1 MLKLNQLIDAFPQ
14 YLYLILPAR
23 ILADAEQHMQ
33 HYDHDIARRNAYI
46 NYLCLHTFLDWLSAE
61 PDLQSN
67 IPTVFPARQA
77 LPSIWSVVNGTAIE
91 IGGTRLILIPS
102 ETNPLD
108 ELVVPWEWV
117 DIPSWAADYY
127 LAVQM
132 NLESDECW
140 MQIRG
145 FTTYEKLKQSYK
157 NSLEQTYSVA
167 CQDLTASL
175 NVMWIAREVC
185 PPSKPIVASLPSLT
199 TRQLEQLIAQLG
211 TPTPYSPRLE
221 VPFSQW
227 GKLLESDRWRQ
238 TLYERREQDNATRS
252 LINLRRWLQNIS
264 EPVEEVWSTVE
275 SLLTPMQPI
284 PVRGQTETKTT
295 RNSARNL
302 ETIAPVIRL
311 IQTGSS
317 EQIRR
322 QAAGVLGE
330 IGAGYPEAIESL
342 VELIKTAK
350 EEETRWQAALSLGK
364 IAPNHPWGGI
374 RKGKI
379 VDLGIQL
386 ADCAIALIVAIA
398 PKTAQRIGVF
408 LQLRPVGKLDKL
420 PGNLKMTVLGES
432 GEIRQE
438 AIARCDSQGQGKDKS
453 LELRFSPP
461 PGAYFQVQ
469 VTLNNITVIEN
480 FIA

>member
-1 MLKLNQLIDAFPQ
+1 MFTLNQQIATFPQ
-14 YLYLILPAR
+14 YLYLTLSAQTQ
-23 ILADAEQHMQ
+23 ADAEQHIK
-33 HYDHDIARRNAYI
+33 HYSHDIARRNAYI
-46 NYLCLHTFLDWLSAE
+46 NYLCLYSFLDWLSEE
-61 PDLQSN
+61 PDLRSQN
-67 IPTVFPARQA
+67 PQIFPDQPS
-77 LPSIWSVVNGTAIE
+77 LPSIWSMVNGIAIQLGE
-91 IGGTRLILIPS
+91 TRLVLIPS

-145 FTTYEKLKQSYK
+145 FTTYEKLKQGRI
-157 NSLEQTYSVA
+157 NSLERTYSVA
-167 CQDLTASL
+167 DRDLTASL
-175 NVMWIAREVC
+175 NIMWIAQEVC
-185 PPSKPIVASLPSLT
+185 PPSKPTVASLPSLT
-199 TRQLEQLIAQLG
+199 ARQLEQLIAHLG

-221 VPFSQW
+221 APFPQW

-252 LINLRRWLQNIS
+252 LINLRRWLQNVS
-264 EPVEEVWSTVE
+264 EPIEEVWSTVE
-275 SLLTPMQPI
+275 SLLAPMQPI
-284 PVRGQTETKTT
+284 PVRGQTETQTA
-295 RNSARNL
+295 NWD
-302 ETIAPVIRL
+302 TIAPVIRL

-364 IAPNHPWGGI
+364 IAPHHPWSGI

-386 ADCAIALIVAIA
+386 EDCAVALVVASA

-408 LQLRPVGKLDKL
+408 LQLRPVGKLDRL
-420 PGNLKMTVLGES
+420 PGNLKITVLGES

-469 VTLNNITVIEN
+469 VTLNNITVVEN